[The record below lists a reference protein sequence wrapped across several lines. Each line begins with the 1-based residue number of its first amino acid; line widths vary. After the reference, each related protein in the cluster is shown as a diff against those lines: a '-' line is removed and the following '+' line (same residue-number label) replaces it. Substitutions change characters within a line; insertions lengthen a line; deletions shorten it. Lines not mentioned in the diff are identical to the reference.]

1 MNLSA
6 KELGGLGEML
16 FCTEAIRRGFI
27 VSKPLIDTRKYDVV
41 IDNRQGGLF
50 RIQIKSTAKPDAMDG
65 SYKFNISSGRDKKV
79 KYTPDDID
87 FIVCVS
93 ADKGLFFVMP
103 AEEIRGRLTI
113 RMYPDKP
120 SSATYN
126 YLGAWDSFFL
136 KRSNCSE
143 QSSFSKGLIEDGQFS

>member
-27 VSKPLIDTRKYDVV
+27 ISKPLIDTRKYDVV
-41 IDNRQGGLF
+41 LDNRHGSLF
-50 RIQIKSTAKPDAMDG
+50 RVQIKASAKPVAMDG
-65 SYKFNISSGRDKKV
+65 SYKFNLGSGAKKKV
-79 KYTPDDID
+79 KYTADDID
-87 FIVCVS
+87 FIVCIGVDKNYFFIMPV
-93 ADKGLFFVMP
+93 ADVNDRVT
-103 AEEIRGRLTI
+103 A

-126 YLGAWDSFFL
+126 YLGAWDSFLFGESDSL
-136 KRSNCSE
+136 GN
-143 QSSFSKGLIEDGQFS
+143 SSLLDLSKTS